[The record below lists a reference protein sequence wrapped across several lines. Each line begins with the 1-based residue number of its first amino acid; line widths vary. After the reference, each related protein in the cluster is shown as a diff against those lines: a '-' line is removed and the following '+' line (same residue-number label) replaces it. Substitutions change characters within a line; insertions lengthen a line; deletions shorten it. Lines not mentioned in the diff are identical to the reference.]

1 MELPNFRRGIELTS
15 IELNK
20 LSAAI
25 RAASITSVVGGTLT
39 RTPGGTT
46 LIVND
51 QVRGGSTEGGVSRCP
66 FAVSDVS
73 TSSTLKIE
81 IAWGLIWNMLPT
93 GMFPDNKPPLR
104 MDVTET
110 CYVYSKI
117 QFSTSTLLPTNISFS
132 IESELVEN
140 TETIQYNLIAVVTIK
155 EDVEPKSITS
165 IKNICQQPFPS
176 PCSLR

>member
-1 MELPNFRRGIELTS
+1 
-15 IELNK
+15 
-20 LSAAI
+20 
-25 RAASITSVVGGTLT
+25 
-39 RTPGGTT
+39 
-46 LIVND
+46 
-51 QVRGGSTEGGVSRCP
+51 
-66 FAVSDVS
+66 
-73 TSSTLKIE
+73 
-81 IAWGLIWNMLPT
+81 
-93 GMFPDNKPPLR
+93 
-104 MDVTET
+104 VTET